1 LTYGTQA
8 RADRRVLLSAAL
20 IGSGVGL
27 ALGAVY
33 MAGGMA
39 RAATDH
45 TRAERVAQLAAGQFS
60 ESVLQRE
67 ASDPVVLRIAQ
78 AHDPLAADVDGFGG
92 SDRQLQLLT
101 DRLKAREAHPE
112 AMQAARDLD
121 CLTDAVYYEA
131 RGETSR
137 GQQAVATVVLNR
149 VKNPSFPKTVCGVV
163 FQRASG
169 GCQFSFACDGSM
181 RHGREADAWTD
192 ARHIAARALSG
203 YVLRDIGS
211 ATHFHTMDVAPGW
224 GPKMLRVAQVGLH
237 VFYRFNPHAR
247 DLPAIDAP
255 EPQRAVFTGAPAG
268 EAPTLRLA
276 AALVQKADAPA
287 AQPKDAKAVA
297 ELPKAAPAG
306 LSKAAEPEL
315 KSDKATSTSAS

>member
-1 LTYGTQA
+1 MTYGTQA
-8 RADRRVLLSAAL
+8 RADKRVLLSAGL

-45 TRAERVAQLAAGQFS
+45 TRAERVAQVAAGNFS

-67 ASDPVVLRIAQ
+67 AADPVVLRIAQ
-78 AHDPLAADVDGFGG
+78 QHDPLAGDDSSV
-92 SDRQLQLLT
+92 DRQLQALT
-101 DRLKAREAHPE
+101 DRLQAKEAHPE

-121 CLTDAVYYEA
+121 CMTDAVYYEA
-131 RGETSR
+131 RGETER

-149 VKNPSFPKTVCGVV
+149 VKSPSFPKTVCGVV
-163 FQRASG
+163 FQRAGG

-181 RHGREADAWTD
+181 RHSRESDAWSD

-224 GPKMLRVAQVGLH
+224 GPRMLRVAQVGLH

-247 DLPAIDAP
+247 DLPTDGP
-255 EPQRAVFTGAPAG
+255 EPQHAVFTATPAG
-268 EAPTLRLA
+268 EQPTLRLA
-276 AALVQKADAPA
+276 AALVQKADPAPQAPA
-287 AQPKDAKAVA
+287 AKPAL
-297 ELPKAAPAG
+297 ELPKAPPQG
-306 LSKAAEPEL
+306 LTKAAEPEL
-315 KSDKATSTSAS
+315 KTEKPTSTSAS